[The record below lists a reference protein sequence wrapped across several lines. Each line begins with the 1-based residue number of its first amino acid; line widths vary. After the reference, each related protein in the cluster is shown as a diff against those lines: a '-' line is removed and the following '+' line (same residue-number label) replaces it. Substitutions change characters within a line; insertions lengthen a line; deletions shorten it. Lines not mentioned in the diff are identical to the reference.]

1 MQNFAFK
8 LVSSFLTHLSLFR
21 RNSVCSCNERSTSD
35 HCIHCISYPQC
46 HFWCVY
52 QQQTLIFLH
61 CRYTWFNFD
70 LYWRIAC
77 FITINC
83 DKMHLKLG
91 EEVVKSV
98 SSSMQCAMVQ
108 ILYFVMDKFCK
119 ETTVIVRFLF
129 TKSPQLLSKSQF
141 LLLGASV
148 PVMYTWK
155 TIW

>member
-1 MQNFAFK
+1 
-8 LVSSFLTHLSLFR
+8 
-21 RNSVCSCNERSTSD
+21 
-35 HCIHCISYPQC
+35 
-46 HFWCVY
+46 
-52 QQQTLIFLH
+52 
-61 CRYTWFNFD
+61 
-70 LYWRIAC
+70 
-77 FITINC
+77 
-83 DKMHLKLG
+83 MHLKLG

-155 TIW
+155 TI